1 MINLLVSALALAG
14 AVSASPFPQN
24 FCPAGC
30 DVIVTEHPNP
40 DPHQTYFFQQMTKP
54 HSCAGNPGCEIS
66 KSEVEGNVVSFGASI
81 SGAGWISAGLEVSQY
96 EESGEVQTCYGD
108 PDDTICVFWRTAS
121 TMYTVNHQ
129 SNRCCL
135 PGPYAP
141 VVITSP
147 NAGGVG
153 SASICGRNEQCKDKG
168 YSYWNNS
175 ESISLF
181 TRCPILGWNVLTWI
195 LITVERQN
203 GGVTVSGGPQ
213 SWPFGNQHLGIVPDM
228 DEIPPRTAGRV

>member
-1 MINLLVSALALAG
+1 
-14 AVSASPFPQN
+14 
-24 FCPAGC
+24 
-30 DVIVTEHPNP
+30 
-40 DPHQTYFFQQMTKP
+40 MTKP

-168 YSYWNNS
+168 YSYWNNM
-175 ESISLF
+175 
-181 TRCPILGWNVLTWI
+181 
-195 LITVERQN
+195 ERQN